1 MEMANDRAARPN
13 GFEEFLGQED
23 AKRNLKVFVQA
34 AKVRGECIDH
44 VLLSGPPGLGK
55 TSMAAVVATEMG
67 TRLVAVHAPS
77 LRKKED
83 LVSLLL
89 DMEENDVLFV
99 DEIHSLDLK
108 VEELLY
114 TVMEDSKL
122 CMVTS
127 AGEAVTIPLPRFTV
141 MAATTRAGDLSQPLR
156 DRFGEVIQMQFYT
169 VAELTQVA
177 LQAAAKGDLWCTQ
190 PAAVAI
196 ATRSRGTPRIA
207 NRLLRRAR
215 DFAQASGSA
224 VIDDVTVI
232 TACESMG
239 IDSEGLDRTSRAYLQ
254 FLANKGRPV
263 GVSTIASY
271 VSESVATLEESVEP
285 YLLRMGF
292 IEKLPAGRVLTPKGS
307 QHACKIMA

>member
-1 MEMANDRAARPN
+1 MEMTNDKAARPN
-13 GFEEFLGQED
+13 GFNEFLGQED

-34 AKVRGECIDH
+34 AKLRGECIDH

-83 LVSLLL
+83 LVALLL
-89 DMEENDVLFV
+89 DMEENDVLFI

-122 CMVTS
+122 CMLTP
-127 AGEAVTIPLPRFTV
+127 AGEAVAIPLPRFTV

-156 DRFGEVIQMQFYT
+156 DRFGEIVQMQFYT

-177 LQAAAKGDLWCTQ
+177 MQAAAKGDMWCTN

-196 ATRSRGTPRIA
+196 ATRSRGTPRIT

-215 DFAQASGSA
+215 DFAQASGSS

-232 TACESMG
+232 TACESLG
-239 IDSEGLDRTSRAYLQ
+239 IDSEGLDRTSRAYMQ
-254 FLANKGRPV
+254 FLAGKGRPV
-263 GVSTIASY
+263 GVGTIASY
-271 VSESVATLEESVEP
+271 VGESVTTLEESVEP

-292 IEKLPAGRVLTPKGS
+292 IEKLPAGRALTTKGA
-307 QHACKIMA
+307 QHACKMRA